1 MVAAV
6 GRLRTAAIVGLLG
19 IAVTHVA
26 EVGDKL
32 EESAV
37 RYQAYLFIALI
48 AGCIALAVVA
58 RRAPERPWWTGV
70 LAVSVLPFIAFVVSR
85 TAGLPGG
92 EDDIG
97 AWAEPSG
104 IASLVFE
111 AVTAI
116 VAVRAW
122 QLLGSTRA
130 RVFARRPAERQPR
143 RRAELI
149 RES

>member
-1 MVAAV
+1 MVAAI

-19 IAVTHVA
+19 IAVTHVG
-26 EVGDKL
+26 ELGDKL
-32 EESAV
+32 EEPAV

-48 AGCIALAVVA
+48 VGCITLAVLA

-70 LAVSVLPFIAFVVSR
+70 LAVSALPFIAFIVSR

-97 AWAEPSG
+97 AWGEPAG

-116 VAVRAW
+116 VAVRAL
-122 QLLGSTRA
+122 QLLGSTRE
-130 RVFARRPAERQPR
+130 RVFARRPGQRP

>member
-19 IAVTHVA
+19 IAVTHVG
-26 EVGDKL
+26 ELGDKL
-32 EESAV
+32 EEAAV

-48 AGCIALAVVA
+48 AGCVALALVA

-70 LAVSVLPFIAFVVSR
+70 LAVSVLPFIAYVISR
-85 TAGLPGG
+85 SVGLPGG
-92 EDDIG
+92 QDDIG
-97 AWAEPSG
+97 AWGEPAG

-116 VAVRAW
+116 IAVRALS
-122 QLLGSTRA
+122 LLGSARE
-130 RVFARRPAERQPR
+130 RVFARRPAQRQPR

-149 RES
+149 RVS

>member
-1 MVAAV
+1 MVGSL

-19 IAVTHVA
+19 IAVTHVG
-26 EVGDKL
+26 ELGDKL

-48 AGCIALAVVA
+48 VGCIALALMA
-58 RRAPERPWWTGV
+58 RHTPERPWWTGV
-70 LAVSVLPFIAFVVSR
+70 LAVSVLPFVAFIVSR
-85 TAGLPGG
+85 TVGLPGG

-97 AWAEPSG
+97 AWSEPAG
-104 IASLVFE
+104 IASLLFE
-111 AVTAI
+111 AFTAI
-116 VAVRAW
+116 VAVRALSLIGTAR
-122 QLLGSTRA
+122 Q
-130 RVFARRPAERQPR
+130 RVFARRPAQQPR